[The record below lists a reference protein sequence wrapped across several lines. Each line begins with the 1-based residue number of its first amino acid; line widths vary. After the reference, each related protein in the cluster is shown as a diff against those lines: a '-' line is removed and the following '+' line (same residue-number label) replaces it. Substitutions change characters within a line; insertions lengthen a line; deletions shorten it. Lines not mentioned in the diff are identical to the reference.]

1 MELRIVENTYNGL
14 GDAITFCWLVHSAH
28 VSGQTDV
35 RLRINRWHDIAAM
48 LELRYAF
55 DPLDAMNPC
64 KQLPTG
70 ASCADIKHA
79 RGAAKALAA
88 GAWI

>member
-1 MELRIVENTYNGL
+1 V
-14 GDAITFCWLVHSAH
+14 
-28 VSGQTDV
+28 
-35 RLRINRWHDIAAM
+35 
-48 LELRYAF
+48 F
-55 DPLDAMNPC
+55 DPQGVMNPC

-70 ASCADIKHA
+70 ASCADVKAA

>member
-1 MELRIVENTYNGL
+1 LRACVAAGGSISGEHGIGL
-14 GDAITFCWLVHSAH
+14 EKRDYM
-28 VSGQTDV
+28 
-35 RLRINRWHDIAAM
+35 RWIFSESDIEAM
-48 LELRYAF
+48 LQLRAVF

-70 ASCADIKHA
+70 ASCGDIKAA
-79 RGAAKALAA
+79 RGAAKAIAA